1 MGPVVFDN
9 CRGWLHPGASRRGI
23 VICGAHGFE
32 DLCSRTSL
40 AILAETIA
48 ARGCPVLRFD
58 WRGAGDSEGDE
69 GGEDRAA
76 VWLLNVAAAVRTL
89 IAQTGVDEIVLVGLR
104 LGALLALHAAPD
116 IRPCK
121 LVLLA
126 PPASGRAF
134 VREIEMMA
142 RIFPS
147 GGDAAYDGLD
157 VAGFRIA
164 RATLDQ
170 LRAFKTQDI
179 ANLAGLDTLLM
190 GPDDDGGPLKASLT
204 NAGLALRVAPF
215 EGYAQMMCDPTAATP
230 PAAALARIADFC
242 VEGARPARAPKTPAS
257 GGVLQ
262 TSQWREEAA
271 QFGQDKQLVGIFCAP
286 VAGAAGART
295 IVFLN
300 AGGVYHVGWARMTV
314 EMARRLAQ
322 AGIASLRMDLSGVGD
337 SLAASGPDRAPLY
350 RPGMTRN
357 VTAALD
363 WLERKGVG
371 EIALFGACSGAYQA
385 FHAARQDA
393 RVRKLAMVN
402 PLCFVYGPAYAL
414 QIEAW
419 RRTKSTDMALKQS
432 AAQTSAHEDARTRLF
447 QLAKSVVKVGLA
459 QAADMVALLRRHAP
473 GGANVERWFELLSAR
488 GAQTMLIYSENDS
501 GLIELE
507 RHLGARSRAD
517 TPLPGVR
524 KTLIPDSDH
533 EITPRAARAR
543 LAEILDRFMAA

>member
-190 GPDDDGGPLKASLT
+190 GPDDDGGPLKASLA

-242 VEGARPARAPKTPAS
+242 VEGARPARAPKTPAP

-322 AGIASLRMDLSGVGD
+322 ADTQSSRELINAQQYRLDQETLRGV
-337 SLAASGPDRAPLY
+337 LAHSCQPTGQSP
-350 RPGMTRN
+350 
-357 VTAALD
+357 
-363 WLERKGVG
+363 
-371 EIALFGACSGAYQA
+371 I
-385 FHAARQDA
+385 
-393 RVRKLAMVN
+393 
-402 PLCFVYGPAYAL
+402 PLCRYRVLTHLRAKAYGGGS
-414 QIEAW
+414 EVSSVHRW
-419 RRTKSTDMALKQS
+419 CRRW
-432 AAQTSAHEDARTRLF
+432 
-447 QLAKSVVKVGLA
+447 
-459 QAADMVALLRRHAP
+459 P
-473 GGANVERWFELLSAR
+473 
-488 GAQTMLIYSENDS
+488 
-501 GLIELE
+501 
-507 RHLGARSRAD
+507 
-517 TPLPGVR
+517 
-524 KTLIPDSDH
+524 
-533 EITPRAARAR
+533 AR
-543 LAEILDRFMAA
+543 LANSSNQPYASLLQRLVVDRSSPHLLPSG